1 MEKAAEA
8 DIVEKIEIVASHRR
22 DASEIVEIGV
32 VGVVG
37 VVGDVGVVGVVGVV
51 RVVGVLDA
59 AGNGQSMDVVSVE
72 FLDAFVVVLDV
83 LFGSDLA
90 E

>member
-1 MEKAAEA
+1 MEKAAKV
-8 DIVEKIEIVASHRR
+8 DIVEKVEIVASHRR

-37 VVGDVGVVGVVGVV
+37 VV
-51 RVVGVLDA
+51 DA
-59 AGNGQSMDVVSVE
+59 AGNGQSLDDVSVD
-72 FLDAFVVVLDV
+72 FLDSFVVALGV

>member
-37 VVGDVGVVGVVGVV
+37 VV
-51 RVVGVLDA
+51 DA
-59 AGNGQSMDVVSVE
+59 AGNGQSLDVVSVE
-72 FLDAFVVVLDV
+72 FLDAFVVALGV